1 LKRIIVTAKLNAMKN
16 IIYVVLV
23 LCIFSCKAK
32 HKINTPESA
41 TGQVTTST
49 QNQPGAGTSNS
60 MGNKTDSIKKA
71 PDTFRVVVSF
81 ISIGAGTDPGAV
93 SLLENYLIQFETAHG
108 KKPEYQRIPWGRE
121 GEVDNCFN
129 LHELDNTTQIEF
141 IKGLKSAFSGHDLI
155 QITENMQNRFH
166 R

>member
-1 LKRIIVTAKLNAMKN
+1 MNRIFVTVKLNEMKN
-16 IIYVVLV
+16 IVYLVLL
-23 LCIFSCKAK
+23 LCIFACKAK
-32 HKINTPESA
+32 HKISPAASA
-41 TGQVTTST
+41 TGQVSTST
-49 QNQPGAGTSNS
+49 QNQAVSSTSNP
-60 MGNKTDSIKKA
+60 MANKTDSIKKA

-81 ISIGAGTDPGAV
+81 ISIGAGTDPGAL
-93 SLLENYLIQFETAHG
+93 SLLENYLIQFEAAHG
-108 KKPEYQRIPWGRE
+108 KKPEYQRVPWGRE

-129 LHELDNTTQIEF
+129 LHELDNSMQVEF